1 MGRQIGYARVSTDDL
16 HGKAQK
22 AALEAVPCDLVF
34 FEQESGANRERPE
47 LARALRALRPSDT
60 LVVARLERL
69 GRSLIHL
76 LQIMEDLEARGV
88 AFRSLAEGFD
98 MRTAEGQ
105 HHRPHKF
112 RDRGRPEARCSVRQ
126 STP

>member
-1 MGRQIGYARVSTDDL
+1 M
-16 HGKAQK
+16 
-22 AALEAVPCDLVF
+22 PCDLLF

-47 LARALRALRPSDT
+47 LARTLRALRPGDT
-60 LVVARLERL
+60 LIVARLERL

-76 LQIMEDLEARGV
+76 LQIMEDLEARGI

-105 HHRPHKF
+105 LTMQQLTVPRF
-112 RDRGRPEARCSVRQ
+112 WLCSRWL
-126 STP
+126 

>member
-47 LARALRALRPSDT
+47 LARTIRTLRPGDT
-60 LVVARLERL
+60 LVVARLEPEPIRL
-69 GRSLIHL
+69 
-76 LQIMEDLEARGV
+76 RGIIR
-88 AFRSLAEGFD
+88 AAN
-98 MRTAEGQ
+98 
-105 HHRPHKF
+105 
-112 RDRGRPEARCSVRQ
+112 RDRAALEGSVE
-126 STP
+126 